1 MHPMPPPPRSPSY
14 PCPSETRNISQ
25 IQLIKT
31 NSIKRHEILDGPS
44 ETRQVEWSRVESEA
58 RAFCLCDVR
67 GLLVFGSARQAATV
81 WVALI
86 GQHNPLKLH
95 IVYTKNQ
102 FAKVFWYYKC
112 QVSHR
117 LGKRKF
123 RIQLRPTERPSDQA
137 TKRPSTKRPNANAH
151 PHPHILRALT
161 PYGFGFASKPTLM
174 TINFACGVC
183 CWCPTPIG

>member
-1 MHPMPPPPRSPSY
+1 MPDTLSCVCKMHPIPPALYAPVY

-44 ETRQVEWSRVESEA
+44 ETRQIESNRLEAEA
-58 RAFCLCDVR
+58 RAFCLCVMSEASWS
-67 GLLVFGSARQAATV
+67 FGSAWQPAPV

-123 RIQLRPTERPSDQA
+123 WIQLRPTERPYDQ
-137 TKRPSTKRPNANAH
+137 TTDD
-151 PHPHILRALT
+151 
-161 PYGFGFASKPTLM
+161 
-174 TINFACGVC
+174 
-183 CWCPTPIG
+183 